1 LLFGDRAL
9 GTLPDNLDEKQ
20 RVIEMERIETAK
32 RKLAGTNITA
42 VH

>member
-20 RVIEMERIETAK
+20 REIELERIEAAK
-32 RKLAGTNITA
+32 RKLAGTTVTA